1 MRDRAETNGF
11 SSSDKSHIESLYRE
25 ICGKAVRNTGC
36 NDCYKD
42 AYIETYLTLKRNGK
56 MPKKP
61 NYILKA
67 GVVISKFGS
76 NKFYGLSNCP
86 DDVAEDYIRKDE
98 SRINLFESFPK
109 DWHDRVFKPKKP
121 IDDGADGGGNTPDP
135 NPNAEKVDGEGDADN
150 DSKTDGT
157 SDGAKESADAE
168 KAPEAEAKAPAEQET
183 AKEEKSADAEQ
194 SAEQPT
200 DGAKEPADAEKAPEA
215 ENKPSKRG
223 KASAKK

>member
-121 IDDGADGGGNTPDP
+121 IDDGADGGDNTHDP
-135 NPNAEKVDGEGDADN
+135 NPDTEKVDDEGDADN

-168 KAPEAEAKAPAEQET
+168 KAPEAEAPAEQEA

-200 DGAKEPADAEKAPEA
+200 DGAKESADAEKAPEA

>member
-56 MPKKP
+56 MPNKP

-121 IDDGADGGGNTPDP
+121 IDDGADGGGNTSDP
-135 NPNAEKVDGEGDADN
+135 NPDTEKVDGNGDADN
-150 DSKTDGT
+150 DSKTAGT
-157 SDGAKESADAE
+157 SDGAKEPSDAE
-168 KAPEAEAKAPAEQET
+168 KAPEAEAEAPAEQEA

-200 DGAKEPADAEKAPEA
+200 DGAKEPSDAEKAPEA
-215 ENKPSKRG
+215 EKKPSKKD

>member
-1 MRDRAETNGF
+1 MSSYEDNLRLLETMRDRADTNGF
-11 SSSDKSHIESLYRE
+11 SSSDKSLIESLYRE
-25 ICGKAVRNTGC
+25 VCGKAVRNTGC

-67 GVVISKFGS
+67 GVVIAKFGS

-109 DWHDRVFKPKKP
+109 DWHDRVFKPQKD
-121 IDDGADGGGNTPDP
+121 IDEGSDGGDNTPDP
-135 NPNAEKVDGEGDADN
+135 NPDTEKVDGKGDADN

-157 SDGAKESADAE
+157 SDGAE
-168 KAPEAEAKAPAEQET
+168 
-183 AKEEKSADAEQ
+183 
-194 SAEQPT
+194 
-200 DGAKEPADAEKAPEA
+200 EPADAEKAPEA
-215 ENKPSKRG
+215 EKKPSKKG